1 MKSLFHSFFK
11 FYLFTLI
18 SVSTLLAQSPDA
30 MITRDQYL
38 DKLEER
44 FRSASSELSE
54 ISGVEFEVPANSMGK
69 PSGAQKAFDQ
79 LPGPINNLTPDLLSD
94 EEIIREIMGEE
105 EGQDLEVVVIDD
117 ANATDEDKV
126 LEVEV
131 IPPRFL
137 EDELGQFFV
146 QPFIGL
152 SIISENVKL
161 LHQNTFPEVEH
172 NLGSGVGLIY
182 GRRWGNLTGELHL
195 GHFIND
201 FSGRKETTITGTL
214 GPVSSTTQIDGS
226 TEYTNVGARLGYG
239 IPYGERGWLKSAI
252 GFGFAQRRTSSDLL
266 TVYSRS
272 GSTSTADLFSS
283 ESESVFTYDLLLAM
297 AYELGIGWDAV
308 LSYRFMNMDEYESF
322 DDLSVHFFELGLGKN
337 F

>member
-1 MKSLFHSFFK
+1 MKSLFHSFFNV
-11 FYLFTLI
+11 YLFTLI

-44 FRSASSELSE
+44 FRSASSELGE
-54 ISGVEFEVPANSMGK
+54 ISGVEFEVPANFMGK
-69 PSGAQKAFDQ
+69 SSGAQKAFDE

-105 EGQDLEVVVIDD
+105 EEQDLEVLVVDD

-131 IPPRFL
+131 IPSRFL

-152 SIISENVKL
+152 SIIPGSLKIS
-161 LHQNTFPEVEH
+161 NTSQTPKVDHE
-172 NLGSGVGLIY
+172 LGHSVGLVY

-195 GHFIND
+195 GHFLND
-201 FSGRKETTITGTL
+201 FSGIIQNPFLLEVDGTT
-214 GPVSSTTQIDGS
+214 
-226 TEYTNVGARLGYG
+226 EATNIGARLGYG
-239 IPYGERGWLKSAI
+239 LPFGESGWFKSSL
-252 GFGFAQRRTSSDLL
+252 GFGFAQRRSSY
-266 TVYSRS
+266 TVFLN
-272 GSTSTADLFSS
+272 GSEISS
-283 ESESVFTYDLLLAM
+283 ISKSESVFTYDLLLAM

-322 DDLSVHFFELGLGKN
+322 DDLSVHLLELGLGKN

>member
-1 MKSLFHSFFK
+1 MKCLFHSFYK
-11 FYLFTLI
+11 FYFLTLT
-18 SVSTLLAQSPDA
+18 SVSTLQGQSPDA
-30 MITRDQYL
+30 LITRDQYL

-44 FRSASSELSE
+44 LGSASSELSE
-54 ISGVEFEVPANSMGK
+54 ISGVEFEVPANFMGK
-69 PSGAQKAFDQ
+69 PSGAQKAFDE

-105 EGQDLEVVVIDD
+105 EGQDLEVVVIED

-152 SIISENVKL
+152 SIIPSSLKIS
-161 LHQNTFPEVEH
+161 
-172 NLGSGVGLIY
+172 NLTYYPKVDHELGQSVGLVY

-195 GHFIND
+195 GHFSND
-201 FSGRKETTITGTL
+201 FSGIKESLIVSAPLLMEVDGTT
-214 GPVSSTTQIDGS
+214 
-226 TEYTNVGARLGYG
+226 EATNIGARLGYG
-239 IPYGERGWLKSAI
+239 IPYGESGWFKSSL
-252 GFGFAQRRTSSDLL
+252 GFGFSQRRTSFNSKSNMFDDR
-266 TVYSRS
+266 YE
-272 GSTSTADLFSS
+272 S
-283 ESESVFTYDLLLAM
+283 ESESVFMYDLLLAA

-322 DDLSVHFFELGLGKN
+322 DDLSVHLFELGLGKN

>member
-1 MKSLFHSFFK
+1 MKSLFHSFFNV
-11 FYLFTLI
+11 YLFTLI

-69 PSGAQKAFDQ
+69 PSGAQKAFDE

-105 EGQDLEVVVIDD
+105 EGQDLEVLVVED

-152 SIISENVKL
+152 SITPGSLKIFNSPNYPKVDHE
-161 LHQNTFPEVEH
+161 
-172 NLGSGVGLIY
+172 LGHSVGLVY

-195 GHFIND
+195 GHFLND
-201 FSGRKETTITGTL
+201 FSGIKESLIGSVPLLMEVDGTT
-214 GPVSSTTQIDGS
+214 
-226 TEYTNVGARLGYG
+226 EATNIGARLGYG
-239 IPYGERGWLKSAI
+239 IPYGESGWFKSSL
-252 GFGFAQRRTSSDLL
+252 GFGFSQRRTSFNSKSNMFNDR
-266 TVYSRS
+266 YE
-272 GSTSTADLFSS
+272 S
-283 ESESVFTYDLLLAM
+283 ESESVFMYDLLLAA

-308 LSYRFMNMDEYESF
+308 LSYRFMNMDEYELF

>member
-11 FYLFTLI
+11 FYLLTLI

-105 EGQDLEVVVIDD
+105 EEQDLEVVFVDD

-131 IPPRFL
+131 IPPRYL

-152 SIISENVKL
+152 SIIPDNIKL
-161 LHQNTFPEVEH
+161 YNSVTFPEVEH

-195 GHFIND
+195 GHFVND
-201 FSGRKETTITGTL
+201 FSGRKESTITKRFSY
-214 GPVSSTTQIDGS
+214 PIYNS
-226 TEYTNVGARLGYG
+226 NR
-239 IPYGERGWLKSAI
+239 WL
-252 GFGFAQRRTSSDLL
+252 
-266 TVYSRS
+266 
-272 GSTSTADLFSS
+272 
-283 ESESVFTYDLLLAM
+283 
-297 AYELGIGWDAV
+297 
-308 LSYRFMNMDEYESF
+308 N
-322 DDLSVHFFELGLGKN
+322 
-337 F
+337 

>member
-1 MKSLFHSFFK
+1 MKCLFHSFFK

-105 EGQDLEVVVIDD
+105 EEQDLEVLVVDD

-131 IPPRFL
+131 MPQRYL

-152 SIISENVKL
+152 SIIPDNIKL
-161 LHQNTFPEVEH
+161 YNGVTFPEVEH

-195 GHFIND
+195 GHFVND
-201 FSGRKETTITGTL
+201 FSGRKESTITSSL
-214 GPVSSTTQIDGS
+214 PVIPFTTQIDGS

-239 IPYGERGWLKSAI
+239 IPYGERGWLKAAF
-252 GFGFAQRRTSSDLL
+252 GFGFAQRRTSADVFTLL
-266 TVYSRS
+266 GNTIVNSA
-272 GSTSTADLFSS
+272 TSA
-283 ESESVFTYDLLLAM
+283 SESVFTYDFLVAM

-308 LSYRFMNMDEYESF
+308 LSYRFMNMDEYESS

>member
-1 MKSLFHSFFK
+1 MKCLFHSFSK
-11 FYLFTLI
+11 FYLLTLT
-18 SVSTLLAQSPDA
+18 SVSTLLGQSPDA

-79 LPGPINNLTPDLLSD
+79 LPGPINNITPDLLSD

-105 EGQDLEVVVIDD
+105 EGQDLDVLVVDD

-152 SIISENVKL
+152 SIIPDNVKL
-161 LHQNTFPEVEH
+161 YDGVTFPEVEH

-201 FSGRKETTITGTL
+201 FSGRKE
-214 GPVSSTTQIDGS
+214 STTSGGSVIPFTTKIEGS

-239 IPYGERGWLKSAI
+239 IPYGERSWLKTAF
-252 GFGFAQRRTSSDLL
+252 GFGFAQRRTSSDVL
-266 TVYSRS
+266 TILSPS
-272 GSTSTADLFSS
+272 GSTVVATPSSS
-283 ESESVFTYDLLLAM
+283 ESESVFTYDFLLAM